1 MTAEVEFSSDTA
13 RAPAFTFPWRSI
25 SQGAPAWTDDAAIR
39 VVVVTADNDFGGVQM
54 HDIPAMDFHV
64 TSIDSPDEVGTE
76 VTQVCTH
83 WAYRDELWPAALP
96 NAGTTTPG
104 PTIPTD
110 EMAEAF
116 ISAANEFPVC
126 GEDEPWISHAY
137 RKCKAG
143 LAAALAVQATR
154 GQVSVAAQAAPAG
167 VVMAQVFMAHKDA
180 WRFAIEQMQAHV
192 MKGDDTELRGW
203 KNELAAF
210 DRAYASLV
218 EVGGHAKPVLVDDM
232 KQELMALY
240 NELMKQGRG
249 MHYWNY
255 AVAVLNRYASAVPGN
270 SAAAPDMVSVKKED
284 ANNYCRILAAL
295 GMEEEGDPV
304 AVVQKL
310 LTAAAAPV
318 ARSIPDEYYCA
329 LAYAEKAL
337 AAIANR
343 QELVRYTIERVDT
356 IGKAS
361 KRAKAALARL
371 QTVVNYF
378 DTVEKSVAA
387 APVAHP
393 HHCTARSADG
403 ACEECD
409 LYAQEMAEWKA
420 EKNAAAQV
428 VLPEPD
434 FQLKWS
440 ASAGRYAFSK
450 PITGDIDCYTADTV
464 RALMSTAAGQTT
476 QTVPAYWLDH
486 ATKTLIDPAEH
497 AAEVEHAKS
506 MRLTHLVNRRTPLFT
521 ARQEPTDTF
530 EQRMSDWAQEDSID
544 AERWRECLKHIYTG
558 TKGNGQP
565 IFGLNLV
572 PSESLYRSSLTSAL
586 QFTKDIDTA
595 IAAQATNLGGA
606 A

>member
-25 SQGAPAWTDDAAIR
+25 SQGAPAWTDDAAVR

-154 GQVSVAAQAAPAG
+154 GQVSAAAQAAPAG

-378 DTVEKSVAA
+378 DTVEKSLAA

-393 HHCTARSADG
+393 HHCTARNADG
-403 ACEECD
+403 ACEECE
-409 LYAQEMAEWKA
+409 LHAQEMAEWRA
-420 EKNAAAQV
+420 EQKAAAQV
-428 VLPEPD
+428 VQPEPD
-434 FQLKWS
+434 AWLDGARFALE
-440 ASAGRYAFSK
+440 AVSK
-450 PITGDIDCYTADTV
+450 VDSICWLTDSMKVICIKQAAEAV
-464 RALMSTAAGQTT
+464 RAERGRMRHQLATAT
-476 QTVPAYWLDH
+476 
-486 ATKTLIDPAEH
+486 
-497 AAEVEHAKS
+497 
-506 MRLTHLVNRRTPLFT
+506 
-521 ARQEPTDTF
+521 
-530 EQRMSDWAQEDSID
+530 EQ
-544 AERWRECLKHIYTG
+544 
-558 TKGNGQP
+558 P
-565 IFGLNLV
+565 
-572 PSESLYRSSLTSAL
+572 
-586 QFTKDIDTA
+586 
-595 IAAQATNLGGA
+595 AQARVAELESVMTHVQEEFKKYGNNFPDGFDCRVFRFVDDVLAGVSARKAKGDARDAGTVAAKQSGA